1 MPSFP
6 YPSLTYKQLRLG
18 LLPLIAGLFLAAALT
33 LLFTLQNREQKF
45 KTAERD
51 DALWAAYQLDRENLR
66 FNSLLNQH
74 RINPDEVHWEE
85 VELRFE
91 ILYSRLNL
99 LQQGQFARV
108 FGAEN
113 DTSELTRR
121 AMQLIETMDDYF
133 IEQQVQ
139 TPEAMLQLL
148 TLSQELQ
155 QLTDPLVTYM
165 KGASSRLTTEHR
177 QQLQQLYHYLGVLV
191 LLLTLTMSLIILL
204 LIRKMLEARKAEQ
217 QAQFMAQ
224 ELKKTAQ
231 LAEQASLAK
240 SNFLATMSHEIRTPM
255 NGVLGVTDLLRET
268 PLTREQHK
276 YTDAIYNS
284 ANALLKLLNELLD
297 ISRLEAGKLLL
308 HPSEV
313 QLGQLLQEVMDF
325 FATSLGEK
333 PVVVRWTL
341 QPEANSLYELD
352 AGRLRQVL
360 LNLLGNALKFT
371 EQGQVELI
379 VTRQP
384 EGLKFEIHDTGP
396 GIAPEAQEQLFEVFT
411 QADSSISRRY
421 GGAGLGLAICKQII
435 EQMQGEIGVSS
446 QPGVGSCFYFTL
458 PLQPILL
465 NKPDE

>member
-1 MPSFP
+1 MSSSPDRS
-6 YPSLTYKQLRLG
+6 TIHKQLRLW
-18 LLPLIAGLFLAAALT
+18 LLPLIAGLFLIAALT

-74 RINPDEVHWEE
+74 RINPDKVHWQE

-113 DTSELTRR
+113 YSSERTQQ
-121 AMQLIETMDDYF
+121 AIQLIETMDDYF
-133 IEQQVQ
+133 IQQQAQ
-139 TPEAMLQLL
+139 TPEGMMQLL
-148 TLSQELQ
+148 TLSQQLQ
-155 QLTDPLVTYM
+155 QLTDPLVTHM
-165 KGASSRLTTEHR
+165 KGTSTRLTTEHR
-177 QQLQQLYHYLGVLV
+177 QQLQQLYQYLGGLV

-204 LIRKMLEARKAEQ
+204 LIRKMLEARKAQQ
-217 QAQFMAQ
+217 QAQFMAK

-284 ANALLKLLNELLD
+284 ADALLKLLNDLLD

-313 QLGQLLQEVMDF
+313 QLGQLLQEIMDF
-325 FATSLGEK
+325 FAASLGEK
-333 PVVVRWTL
+333 PVVVSWTL
-341 QPEANSLYELD
+341 DPQANNTYQMD

-371 EQGQVELI
+371 EQGRVELL
-379 VTRQP
+379 VTQQP
-384 EGLKFEIHDTGP
+384 QGLRFEVHDTGP
-396 GIAPEAQEQLFEVFT
+396 GIKPEAQQQLFEMFT

-421 GGAGLGLAICKQII
+421 GGAGLGLSICKHIV

-458 PLQPILL
+458 PLQPLATA
-465 NKPDE
+465 